1 MSPTPGG
8 DIEAAS
14 RPPSADLTNAKN
26 GYDVAGASDDGEIS
40 YPEGGLQ
47 AWLVVLGSFC
57 GM

>member
-1 MSPTPGG
+1 MARDG
-8 DIEAAS
+8 IEA
-14 RPPSADLTNAKN
+14 PPGPPTADSTDAKN
-26 GYDVAGASDDGEIS
+26 EYDATEASDDEAIS